1 MFPWKIWQ
9 TTSDR
14 TGGGQ
19 PAVRF
24 FQPEMKAQELMAV
37 YQYFSKQADEV
48 TGIPAYLYS
57 GATGGGAGRTAS
69 GLSMLMDNAAKG
81 IKNAIAS
88 IDVVVSAMVSRLYM
102 HNMMYDP
109 DTSIKGDFSITCK
122 GALGLVQKE
131 QLNQAR
137 AQFMQMTA
145 NPVDMQIVGIEGR
158 AYLLREIADNLQM
171 DTNRLV
177 PTPEM
182 LEYKAEKQ
190 AAFQAAAQ
198 QMPGQGTPAAPTAPS
213 QAPAPEMA
221 EPQPQ

>member
-1 MFPWKIWQ
+1 M
-9 TTSDR
+9 R
-14 TGGGQ
+14 
-19 PAVRF
+19 
-24 FQPEMKAQELMAV
+24 AQELMAV

-88 IDVVVSAMVSRLYM
+88 IDIVVSAMVDRLYM
-102 HNMMYDP
+102 HNMIYDP
-109 DTSIKGDFSITCK
+109 DASIKGDFSIVSR

-137 AQFMQMTA
+137 AQFLQMTG
-145 NPVDMQIVGIEGR
+145 NPVDMQIVGLEGR
-158 AYLLREIADNLQM
+158 AYLLREVAENLQM

-190 AAFQAAAQ
+190 QQFQAAVQ
-198 QMPGQGTPAAPTAPS
+198 QMPGQGTPAAPQGAA

-221 EPQPQ
+221 APQPPQ